1 MVLVIHMG
9 QKHASQMRILVLLAS
24 LATTLFVWPPLADPI
39 NVPKMAVLTIFSAW
53 ILGSVISHFV
63 FSRDDRM
70 SLGQWAVVGFGTSVL
85 IAGLLTDVKY
95 TAFFGALQ
103 RNDGAFSYMALAVL
117 SFAAMMSF
125 ASSDIKQIRIW
136 LLVVGVV
143 LAIHGSLQTFGHD
156 PFNWVLL
163 YNPVIGTL
171 GNPDFFSG
179 IMAAVAIAS
188 FWLILVEKRNWVR
201 GSGIALLVVEV
212 FLLKRCG
219 SMQGLAALGVGLSI
233 LAVARIWQIQ
243 KRLGI
248 VACVIVGLSSLPA
261 FFGILNKGPLASRL
275 YRGSVQS
282 RIDYW
287 HAALGMFKSHPIA
300 GIGLD
305 RFGENYGQY
314 APRVQ
319 IVPGQM
325 ADNAHN
331 VFLQLAATGGLLVIL
346 PYLFLLSV
354 IFFSAAKAIKNI
366 TGRPQLELVALFSI
380 WFSLLLI
387 SSISIDNLGVAVWFW
402 VTGGALYGISRH
414 HLEEAQK
421 SITKHRSGGQIKPSK
436 LADESSAL
444 PVIISFILSVLMLI
458 VMVPA
463 WRSSSVLMQLQRY
476 TGGLSKTQFV
486 EKIHEAASIQ
496 PSNIQ
501 QRIALA
507 DISLRGS
514 VIDLGLE
521 LTKSVIRQDPRSRNG
536 HYLAA
541 IAYEMAKEYE
551 LAIPYRVK
559 LMKIDPWNTNNM
571 YQLAVDYTQ
580 LKDLASARRIASQIA
595 QLYPNSAEARTAEQ
609 LVKG

>member
-1 MVLVIHMG
+1 MYLVTHMG
-9 QKHASQMRILVLLAS
+9 QKRASQMRILVLIAS
-24 LATTLFVWPPLADPI
+24 LSTTLFVWPPLADPI
-39 NVPKMAVLTIFSAW
+39 NVPKMVVLTILSAW
-53 ILGSVISHFV
+53 ILGSVISHFIS
-63 FSRDDRM
+63 SRDERM
-70 SLGQWAVVGFGTSVL
+70 TLGQWAVVGFATGVL

-125 ASSDIKQIRIW
+125 ASSDIRQIRIW

-143 LAIHGSLQTFGHD
+143 LTIHGSLQTFGHD
-156 PFNWVLL
+156 PFSWVLL

-179 IMAAVAIAS
+179 IMAAAAIAS
-188 FWLILVEKRNWVR
+188 FWLVLVEKKNWVR
-201 GSGIALLVVEV
+201 GLGILLLLVEI

-219 SMQGLAALGVGLSI
+219 SMQGLAAFGVGFSI
-233 LAVARIWQIQ
+233 LAVAKIWQIH
-243 KRLGI
+243 RRMGI
-248 VACVIVGLSSLPA
+248 IACVIVGLSSLPA

-287 HAALGMFKSHPIA
+287 HAALGMFKSHPFA

-305 RFGENYGQY
+305 RFGENYGQF

-346 PYLFLLSV
+346 PYLFL
-354 IFFSAAKAIKNI
+354 IFLIFSTAIRTIKNL
-366 TGRPQLELVALFSI
+366 TGGPQLELIALFSI

-387 SSISIDNLGVAVWFW
+387 SSISVDNLGVAVWFW

-414 HLEEAQK
+414 FSEEGRKPIPKHK
-421 SITKHRSGGQIKPSK
+421 SGSSIKQTKLP
-436 LADESSAL
+436 AESSAFA
-444 PVIISFILSVLMLI
+444 VIVSFVLSVLMLI

-463 WRSSSVLMQLQRY
+463 WRSSSVLMELQRY
-476 TGGLSKTQFV
+476 RGGWSKTQFV
-486 EKIHEAASIQ
+486 DKIHEATDIQ

-501 QRIALA
+501 LRIALA

-514 VIDLGLE
+514 LIDLGLE
-521 LTKSVIRQDPRSRNG
+521 LTKSIIKQDPRSRNG
-536 HYLAA
+536 NYLAA
-541 IAYEMAKEYE
+541 IAYEMAKKYE
-551 LAIPYRVK
+551 LAIPYRLK
-559 LMKIDPWNTNNM
+559 LMKIDQWNTNNM
-571 YQLAVDYTQ
+571 YQLATDYIQ
-580 LKDLASARRIASQIA
+580 VKDLDSARKIASRIS
-595 QLYPNSAEARTAEQ
+595 QLYPNSAEAKTAEQ